1 MELRERALKAFQ
13 AEPPEQKA
21 QLALELQLSQ
31 TAIEVDPERRFV
43 APDQPG
49 QPERPDLVDPKE
61 VPRRSPFTPLGHAAL
76 MHSIAHIEFNAIN
89 LALDCIW
96 RYPRMPEQF
105 YLDWAKVAAEEA
117 RHFTLLSG
125 HLEGLGH
132 RYGDFPAHTGLWTV
146 CRNTAEDIVARMAL
160 VPRTMEARGLDAT
173 PLVQAKLKKV
183 GTPAALEACAV
194 LDIILTEEVGHVAIG
209 NHWYRWLCNRDQL
222 DTDAFYAQAA
232 LRYAAPR
239 PKPPFN
245 YAARKAA
252 GFTAAELQKLDHDAS
267 LNFPPSYRLQ
277 PT

>member
-13 AEPPEQKA
+13 ADLPEQKA
-21 QLALELQLSQ
+21 QLALALQSSQ
-31 TAIEVDPERRFV
+31 TAMQVDPERQFV
-43 APDQPG
+43 APDMPG

-105 YLDWAKVAAEEA
+105 YLDWATVAAEEA

-183 GTPAALEACAV
+183 GTPAALEACAI

-209 NHWYRWLCNRDQL
+209 NHWYHWLCTRDQL
-222 DTDAFYAQAA
+222 DADAFYAQAA
-232 LRYAAPR
+232 LQYAAPR

-245 YAARKAA
+245 YVARKAA
-252 GFTAAELQKLDHDAS
+252 GFTAAELQKLDHDAG
-267 LNFPPSYRLQ
+267 LNFPPSHRLQ